1 MPEAIKH
8 RARAYETIYILRP
21 DVDPDS
27 ASKVASRISDV
38 VGRLEGKLVKVDQ
51 WGKRK
56 LAYPVKKHARGVCV
70 YVKYLGY
77 SDLVAE
83 VERNLRL
90 LDSVI
95 KYQTVMVDPNV
106 DPSTVEVDPE
116 DVKFRQLEQTADEP
130 ELGIEHRL
138 GLVQEERHVERPVEE
153 EIDRAEE
160 EAPAEEE
167 EAGEAQ

>member
-77 SDLVAE
+77 S
-83 VERNLRL
+83 
-90 LDSVI
+90 
-95 KYQTVMVDPNV
+95 
-106 DPSTVEVDPE
+106 
-116 DVKFRQLEQTADEP
+116 
-130 ELGIEHRL
+130 
-138 GLVQEERHVERPVEE
+138 
-153 EIDRAEE
+153 
-160 EAPAEEE
+160 
-167 EAGEAQ
+167 